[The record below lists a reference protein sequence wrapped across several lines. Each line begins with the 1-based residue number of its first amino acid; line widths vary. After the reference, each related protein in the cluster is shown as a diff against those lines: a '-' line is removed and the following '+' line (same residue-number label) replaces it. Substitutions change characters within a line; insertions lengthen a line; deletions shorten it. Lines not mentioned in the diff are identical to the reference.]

1 MFFFVCL
8 GCLLS
13 FLCAMFAFRF
23 VRLVC
28 YHRSLKNCSGEEQP
42 PTTCSGLGTGNFL
55 IKKLTDKHKL
65 HCRDRTVMRLL
76 VLDEAGLLR

>member
-1 MFFFVCL
+1 
-8 GCLLS
+8 
-13 FLCAMFAFRF
+13 
-23 VRLVC
+23 
-28 YHRSLKNCSGEEQP
+28 LKNCSGEEQP

-76 VLDEAGLLR
+76 VLDKAGLLR